1 MYSVTL
7 FVSISDWFLRE
18 FIIIWTI
25 LISLELDFCIL
36 NKELMK
42 FSNFCHSSC
51 IQKQPPRE
59 VLKKKRSENMQ
70 QIYRRICSNF
80 IEITLWH
87 GCSPVSLLHIFRT
100 LFPRNTSGWLLLC
113 IPLPFSCILFC
124 RRTWH
129 GHWILRDRKL
139 KISFTFY
146 NFFTQIVWKGIN
158 CLRFARS
165 WVVVWPAKAT
175 DFWVSLL
182 PLRFTFIFDLLAL
195 YPGIGELVNIS
206 RSFSRFN
213 VSFWPIRKQKFFYV
227 SRSKWV
233 EQSEFWCCNV
243 LNLFL
248 FILVKGL

>member
-1 MYSVTL
+1 M
-7 FVSISDWFLRE
+7 
-18 FIIIWTI
+18 IWTI

-80 IEITLWH
+80 IEITHWH

-113 IPLPFSCILFC
+113 ISLPFSCILFC

-182 PLRFTFIFDLLAL
+182 PLQFTFMFDLLAL
-195 YPGIGELVNIS
+195 YSGIGGLLIFHIPFHASMFPFDPLENKSFFMFPEANGLSKVNFDAAMFLICS
-206 RSFSRFN
+206 CL
-213 VSFWPIRKQKFFYV
+213 FW
-227 SRSKWV
+227 SKDCRWV
-233 EQSEFWCCNV
+233 VFKAINTLIQ
-243 LNLFL
+243 
-248 FILVKGL
+248 